1 METPHPIATPSPPT
15 FPSPAPSVPRPRV
28 WTVFVAYAAV
38 GIGSIAAAGALVLV
52 AVVAQ
57 AARAPGSL
65 HDPAHV
71 RAALKAALSSS
82 GVQIASLAVT
92 AVVQISVALT
102 AGRLSP
108 EPVRSRLSLGPSL
121 LGSGAL
127 AVAVIGAVALA
138 STFDAAF
145 GALGLE
151 QAGTI
156 ARFGRLLAGMS
167 AGPLAAM
174 VLCGGIAAPFAEE
187 LFFRGYV
194 QTRLCARWGA
204 RAGILASAAL
214 FGLIHM
220 DRIHSP
226 SAFLIALYLGW
237 LVHRTGSIRP
247 AIAAHAVN
255 NSLWVL
261 ATSAGLGTA
270 LPRGAHAILLAV
282 YVAITAAAVAW
293 LRPRLATG
301 PRVSVPAVPSAD

>member
-1 METPHPIATPSPPT
+1 M
-15 FPSPAPSVPRPRV
+15 PRPRV

-38 GIGSIAAAGALVLV
+38 GIGSIAAAVALVLV

-57 AARAPGSL
+57 AARTPGSL

-71 RAALKAALSSS
+71 LAALKSALSSS
-82 GVQIASLAVT
+82 EVLIASLAAT
-92 AVVQISVALT
+92 AVVQIAVALA

-108 EPVRSRLSLGPSL
+108 EPARSRLCLGPSR

-127 AVAVIGAVALA
+127 AVAVVGAVALS

-151 QAGTI
+151 QTGTI
-156 ARFGRLLAGMS
+156 ASLGRLLAGMS
-167 AGPLAAM
+167 PGPLAAM
-174 VLCGGIAAPFAEE
+174 VLCGGVAAPFAEE

-204 RAGILASAAL
+204 PAGILASAAL
-214 FGLIHM
+214 FGLVHM

-237 LVHRTGSIRP
+237 LVHRSGSIRP

-261 ATSAGLGTA
+261 ATSAGLGAT
-270 LPRGAHAILLAV
+270 LPRGAHAMLLAI
-282 YVAITAAAVAW
+282 YVAVTAAAVSW
-293 LRPRLATG
+293 LRPRLAG
-301 PRVSVPAVPSAD
+301 WAPAVIVPTSSAE